1 MSTMSTGYHHL
12 HAMNKTSQFVALA
25 AALPLLACDSRGSAG
40 AAADSTAVL
49 AASQQYIQAWI
60 QGDTA
65 AALGRVSNDIRISIS
80 GVPDIVG
87 PEATRKLFADEMATY
102 DVPLLKLDHQDLIV
116 SGDHAID
123 IGTYEEIQMPKKGGA
138 PIQGRGRF
146 MTIWRRE
153 AGDWRITRYMLN
165 DLPVAK

>member
-1 MSTMSTGYHHL
+1 MAAATSHGMKRVMLGWILSRLPSTAMSTRSTGYHHL
-12 HAMNKTSQFVALA
+12 HAMTKTSQFVALA

-87 PEATRKLFADEMATY
+87 RAATPKLFADEIATY
-102 DVPLLKLDHQDLIV
+102 HCRLRKLDHQDCIH
-116 SGDHAID
+116 SGRP
-123 IGTYEEIQMPKKGGA
+123 GPCT
-138 PIQGRGRF
+138 GR
-146 MTIWRRE
+146 
-153 AGDWRITRYMLN
+153 Y
-165 DLPVAK
+165 